1 MYRYISWLAV
11 GSAAVFLLVA
21 QASFPPVTVAW
32 LALAITAG
40 TLAVSTGIAYACR
53 KHIASLVTALVIAG
67 VSGWTVV
74 ASLVFSPSTAQNLA
88 FAGALAIA
96 GLATVGLTAHELSHE
111 RIGQSVA
118 DPSSESEPHLSAAA

>member
-21 QASFPPVTVAW
+21 QASYPPVTVAW
-32 LALAITAG
+32 LAFAISAA
-40 TLAVSTGIAYACR
+40 TLVVSAGIAYSCR
-53 KHIASLVTALVIAG
+53 KHIASLVTALVVAG

-74 ASLVFSPSTAQNLA
+74 ASLVFSPSTVQDLA

-96 GLATVGLTAHELSHE
+96 GLAGVGLTAHELSHE
-111 RIGQSVA
+111 RVGQSLA
-118 DPSSESEPHLSAAA
+118 DPSRESEPHLSAAA

>member
-1 MYRYISWLAV
+1 MYRCISWLAV

-21 QASFPPVTVAW
+21 QVSYPPVTVAW
-32 LALAITAG
+32 LAFALTAG
-40 TLAVSTGIAYACR
+40 TLAVSTGIAYAWR
-53 KHIASLVTALVIAG
+53 KHTASLVTALVIAG

-74 ASLVFSPSTAQNLA
+74 ASLVFSPSTAQDLA

-96 GLATVGLTAHELSHE
+96 GLASVGLTAHELSHE
-111 RIGQSVA
+111 RVGQSIV